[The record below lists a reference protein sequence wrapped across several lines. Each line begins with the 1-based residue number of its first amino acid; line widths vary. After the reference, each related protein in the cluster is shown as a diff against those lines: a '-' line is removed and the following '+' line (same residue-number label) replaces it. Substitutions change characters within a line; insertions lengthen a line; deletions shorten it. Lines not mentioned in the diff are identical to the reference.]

1 MQVAVNSRCRAV
13 DIGPGQTGCRRQP
26 HVTSSAQLAL
36 LSKCVGNIREKFYFR
51 NLLLKVATSKRFKS
65 AVPPLEIGMFKCIFI
80 IIVSS

>member
-1 MQVAVNSRCRAV
+1 MQVAANFRWTL
-13 DIGPGQTGCRRQP
+13 GPGRLGGGSLP

-65 AVPPLEIGMFKCIFI
+65 AVPPLEIGLFKYRF